1 MRAEV
6 LSWCR
11 REGLIAAGDRVLCA
25 VSGGADSMAMLWC
38 LHSLREELSISVCAV
53 HFNHRLRGAESDR
66 DEAFVRA
73 FCAEHGIEL
82 TVGTAAVD
90 AYTASGVEETARR
103 LRYAFF
109 ETLPCDKLATA
120 HTADD
125 NAETVLLHLLRGAG
139 LRGLCGIPPRRGR
152 YIRPLLCVTRGQITD
167 YLRQEGIMWV
177 EDSSNAADDC
187 RRNRLRHQVMPLLKL
202 EMPELAERLTEQS
215 ALLRAEDSLLD
226 SLAQELLDRAARET
240 GWHCQTLLEAP
251 DVLQKRALRVALRK
265 ESPCNV
271 TSVHI
276 EALQRLLAARSPSA
290 QLSLP
295 NGLTVCRVYDCI
307 TIERKLPTVF
317 PETRLEPAGVT
328 RIPELGLCVTCRIEE
343 NFKKTANTPFQFTIK
358 YDMIKQPVIF
368 LRPRRTGDT
377 LSLDGKHTVRLK
389 KLLIDRKI
397 PRMRRERIAVLATE
411 ERVLAVEG
419 LGVDFFSRPVAGQP
433 ALIIQLEKEE
443 M

>member
-202 EMPELAERLTEQS
+202 EMPELADEE
-215 ALLRAEDSLLD
+215 
-226 SLAQELLDRAARET
+226 EL
-240 GWHCQTLLEAP
+240 
-251 DVLQKRALRVALRK
+251 
-265 ESPCNV
+265 
-271 TSVHI
+271 
-276 EALQRLLAARSPSA
+276 
-290 QLSLP
+290 
-295 NGLTVCRVYDCI
+295 
-307 TIERKLPTVF
+307 
-317 PETRLEPAGVT
+317 
-328 RIPELGLCVTCRIEE
+328 
-343 NFKKTANTPFQFTIK
+343 PF
-358 YDMIKQPVIF
+358 
-368 LRPRRTGDT
+368 
-377 LSLDGKHTVRLK
+377 
-389 KLLIDRKI
+389 
-397 PRMRRERIAVLATE
+397 
-411 ERVLAVEG
+411 
-419 LGVDFFSRPVAGQP
+419 
-433 ALIIQLEKEE
+433 
-443 M
+443 